1 MRRGCLQ
8 GFRIGFDRSCRLR
21 PARGNFQSV
30 TNNPSVVS
38 RYIAEEVAAGR
49 LEVSHSPTTR
59 TNPIGLIPKP
69 HRPGEFRLIVD
80 LSAPCG
86 ASVNDGISPSL
97 CSLDYASVDQA
108 ARLVARCG
116 KGALMAKTDLRSA
129 YRHVPVHS
137 SDRGLLGLE
146 WDGETYSDKA
156 LPFGLRS
163 APKLFSAVADSLAWA
178 LQCEGVTNSLHYLD
192 DFLFWGPPEPA
203 PDCGQALTLASTLSA
218 RLGLPVAVHKTV
230 GPTTVLTFLGI
241 EIDSDC
247 QELRLPEDKLVRLRA
262 TLSRWE
268 RKRSAT
274 KHELQVLIG
283 QLNHAASV
291 VRPGRC
297 FMRQLIETMKI
308 PRLQSQ
314 SVRINC
320 GCRADVAWWSTFI
333 QDWNGIALFPTLLP
347 GPTIVSDASGSWGC
361 GAFCSSSLDWFQIQ
375 WPPHWTSTNIAIKEL
390 FPIIISAAIWGHTWH
405 GTTVLFKSDNQA
417 VVAVLTSRSAR
428 DSRLSHLLR
437 CLCFLEAHFRFEH
450 RAQHLAG
457 RLNAAAD
464 ALSRNR
470 AADYFCIFPQAPT
483 TPTPVADALQELLM
497 DHSLNWISPR
507 WKTLFKS
514 ILHRASPAVQGT
526 HTRQPSAA
534 T

>member
-1 MRRGCLQ
+1 
-8 GFRIGFDRSCRLR
+8 
-21 PARGNFQSV
+21 
-30 TNNPSVVS
+30 
-38 RYIAEEVAAGR
+38 
-49 LEVSHSPTTR
+49 
-59 TNPIGLIPKP
+59 
-69 HRPGEFRLIVD
+69 
-80 LSAPCG
+80 
-86 ASVNDGISPSL
+86 
-97 CSLDYASVDQA
+97 
-108 ARLVARCG
+108 
-116 KGALMAKTDLRSA
+116 
-129 YRHVPVHS
+129 
-137 SDRGLLGLE
+137 
-146 WDGETYSDKA
+146 
-156 LPFGLRS
+156 
-163 APKLFSAVADSLAWA
+163 
-178 LQCEGVTNSLHYLD
+178 
-192 DFLFWGPPEPA
+192 
-203 PDCGQALTLASTLSA
+203 
-218 RLGLPVAVHKTV
+218 
-230 GPTTVLTFLGI
+230 
-241 EIDSDC
+241 
-247 QELRLPEDKLVRLRA
+247 
-262 TLSRWE
+262 
-268 RKRSAT
+268 
-274 KHELQVLIG
+274 
-283 QLNHAASV
+283 
-291 VRPGRC
+291 
-297 FMRQLIETMKI
+297 MRQLIETMKI

-314 SVRINC
+314 SIRINC

-457 RLNAAAD
+457 RLNTAAD
-464 ALSRNR
+464 ALSHNQT
-470 AADYFCIFPQAPT
+470 ADYFCIFPQAPT

-507 WKTLFKS
+507 WKTLFRS